1 MSIEQEIQ
9 QLAEQANE
17 PIRSRLFEYL
27 NLRSRLVELTGNQE
41 THEAMVLDVW
51 SIQDET
57 TRREAARV
65 AKRMRALARITFAQL

>member
-1 MSIEQEIQ
+1 
-9 QLAEQANE
+9 
-17 PIRSRLFEYL
+17 
-27 NLRSRLVELTGNQE
+27 
-41 THEAMVLDVW
+41 VW